1 MQVWG
6 GGGGGELSSWD
17 LLILETQLSFRGPG
31 QKQFSQGKEIGFVRS
46 RTVPVSTFF
55 LVGEPGEA
63 LKMS

>member
-6 GGGGGELSSWD
+6 CRGGGELSSWD
-17 LLILETQLSFRGPG
+17 LLISETQLSFTG
-31 QKQFSQGKEIGFVRS
+31 QKQFSRGKEIGFVRS
-46 RTVPVSTFF
+46 GTVPVSTFF